1 MDKCVVDS
9 KRVMSCEKLKIAK
22 IPLNNKFISC
32 SKSHYNLLTTDNMLL
47 HLWPSNDLE
56 SKSRALVPLTQ
67 KCPYLLWITS
77 F

>member
-9 KRVMSCEKLKIAK
+9 KQVMSCEKLKIAK

-47 HLWPSNDLE
+47 HL
-56 SKSRALVPLTQ
+56 
-67 KCPYLLWITS
+67 
-77 F
+77 